1 MVVFRSLERR
11 RIKGQLFKDT
21 LKRKVS
27 KRLLEKKSQKKKI
40 MRNEEGTNH
49 QCCWHNIDSGT
60 QESKWRESMVSWKP
74 QDDTIKGEAANSE
87 RHSATVNQSKIIE
100 KTLLGFKKREKRQ
113 GNTARYPQTATR
125 ERTWIQMDSNFTSLR
140 GLKSHQSL

>member
-1 MVVFRSLERR
+1 
-11 RIKGQLFKDT
+11 
-21 LKRKVS
+21 
-27 KRLLEKKSQKKKI
+27 

-60 QESKWRESMVSWKP
+60 QESKLRESMVSWKP

-100 KTLLGFKKREKRQ
+100 KILLGFKKREKDREILPGILKQ
-113 GNTARYPQTATR
+113 PLENALEFKGIQTLQVLEA
-125 ERTWIQMDSNFTSLR
+125 
-140 GLKSHQSL
+140 